1 MAKIYAHNF
10 EFWGSPR
17 VPPPKGK
24 KISPGPMCA
33 TVQNS
38 TLIGAI
44 VAEIIVIGQ
53 RKKNNQYTLPCQRM
67 AGNKLA
73 YNHLVWYG
81 MV

>member
-17 VPPPKGK
+17 LPPPKGK

-33 TVQNS
+33 TVQNF

-53 RKKNNQYTLPCQRM
+53 RKKTTNTPFHAN
-67 AGNKLA
+67 
-73 YNHLVWYG
+73 VWR
-81 MV
+81 VINWRIII